1 MSLIT
6 CYLDILEIIKPISK
20 FFEVKGLLPF
30 EVQLVFKYWQLY
42 QHKHDEL
49 SVSYLASFC
58 VIDGELNLSLLKAKD
73 RTRNNSGHEHVSIAF
88 ENMTDLDENVIH
100 EMIAKKQNDLRSLRV
115 IFEKWFSS
123 FSDPIYQNMKLLDP
137 KHW

>member
-1 MSLIT
+1 M
-6 CYLDILEIIKPISK
+6 KR
-20 FFEVKGLLPF
+20 LLPS

-58 VIDGELNLSLLKAKD
+58 VIDGELNLPLLKAKD
-73 RTRNNSGHEHVSIAF
+73 RTRNNSGHEHASIAF
-88 ENMTDLDENVIH
+88 ENMTDLDETAVH

-115 IFEKWFSS
+115 IFEKCFSS
-123 FSDPIYQNMKLLDP
+123 FSDPIYQNMT
-137 KHW
+137 

>member
-6 CYLDILEIIKPISK
+6 CYLDILEIITPISK

-42 QHKHDEL
+42 QRKHDEL

-58 VIDGELNLSLLKAKD
+58 VIDGELNLSLLKAND

-88 ENMTDLDENVIH
+88 ENMTDLDENVVH

>member
-6 CYLDILEIIKPISK
+6 CYLDILEIITPISK
-20 FFEVKGLLPF
+20 LFEVKHLIPF
-30 EVQLVFKYWQLY
+30 EVLLVFKYWQLY

-58 VIDGELNLSLLKAKD
+58 VIDGELNLPLLKAKD
-73 RTRNNSGHEHVSIAF
+73 RTRNNSGHEHASIAF
-88 ENMTDLDENVIH
+88 ENMTDLDETAVH

-115 IFEKWFSS
+115 IFEKCFSS
-123 FSDPIYQNMKLLDP
+123 FSDPIYQNMT
-137 KHW
+137 